1 MAWDNGNNNN
11 PWGQKP
17 SGGNSGGGGFGGGG
31 SRRPGGGNTPDAP
44 DIDEMLR
51 KSQEQLRRMMG
62 GGDGFNFKK
71 TAPLLLAA
79 GVALWLAT
87 GIYTVKSNEQGVE
100 LTFGKWSNVAA
111 PSTEGLHYHWPAPI
125 GQTVVMDVTRQRIIT
140 VGYVVAGRD
149 QQTRQDVPDE
159 SLMVTGDENLI
170 DIDFRVT
177 WNIAN
182 AGDFLF
188 RVDEPEAAVKRAAE
202 SAMREIVGRQSFD
215 VNRRELN
222 ELSRAAAAR
231 TQELLNQLQSGI
243 RIDGVSV
250 EATNP
255 PVPVVNADRD
265 LQNATNE
272 AQKARIEADGY
283 RMSIIPR
290 AEGQALAVRQE
301 ADAYREKVINQ
312 AKGDAERFTSVYQAY
327 QANKD
332 VTKTRMYLETME
344 KVLGGA
350 NKLVIDSG
358 AKGLAPYL
366 PLPIPGNSAQPAP
379 RTAPAQQ

>member
-1 MAWDNGNNNN
+1 MAWDNGGNNN

-17 SGGNSGGGGFGGGG
+17 GGGFGGGAK
-31 SRRPGGGNTPDAP
+31 RPQGGGNMEPP
-44 DIDEMLR
+44 NIDEMLK

-62 GGDGFNFKK
+62 GGGGDFNILKALPKLLVVGAILWAITGF
-71 TAPLLLAA
+71 
-79 GVALWLAT
+79 
-87 GIYTVKSNEQGVE
+87 YTVKDNEQGVE
-100 LTFGKWSNVAA
+100 LIFGRWSNVGA
-111 PSTEGLHYHWPAPI
+111 PSTGGLHYHWPSPV
-125 GQTVVMDVTRQRIIT
+125 GSTLVMDVSRERIVT
-140 VGYVVAGRD
+140 VGYVVSGRD
-149 QQTRQDVPDE
+149 QQNRQDVPDE

-177 WNIAN
+177 WNISN
-182 AGDFLF
+182 LGDFLF

-231 TQELLNQLQSGI
+231 TQELLDQLQSGI
-243 RIDGVSV
+243 RIRGVSV

-255 PVPVVNADRD
+255 PAPVVNADRD

-301 ADAYREKVINQ
+301 ADAYREKVVNQ
-312 AKGDAERFTSVYQAY
+312 AKGDAERFRAVYQAY

-332 VTKTRMYLETME
+332 VTMTRMYLETME
-344 KVLGGA
+344 KVLGSA
-350 NKLVIDSG
+350 NKLVVDSG
-358 AKGLAPYL
+358 AKGVAPYL
-366 PLPIPGNSAQPAP
+366 PLPLANPAAPAP
-379 RTAPAQQ
+379 RNQNNQ